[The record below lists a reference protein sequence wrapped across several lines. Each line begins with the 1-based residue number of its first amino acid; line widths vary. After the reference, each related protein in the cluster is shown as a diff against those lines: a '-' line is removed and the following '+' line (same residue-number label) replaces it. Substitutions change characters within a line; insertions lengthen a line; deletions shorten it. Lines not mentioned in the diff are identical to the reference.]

1 MINKRLLVKKLLAH
15 NDENSFYDKKQRI
28 NLGSKIGKAKFIKVI
43 CALANSNP
51 TNNSYVVI
59 GVEDKENKLVGVDF
73 YDDSKIQNL
82 VNSSLENPPKTQYE
96 NIHFPGMQ
104 KHKVIALI
112 TISGRPQISS
122 LKKRLWK
129 YERGLRF
136 YRRGSN
142 SMSTFGKLEIKNSNE
157 AIVKAIE
164 KSASNNLELTL
175 NGVFDFIKNHKKIY
189 KPTYRVFQEQFVVCW
204 AGLPKKVGEKVYYS
218 RVDIELVNE
227 QVRLFYSSLDEV
239 KIQFNR
245 DTFIITEYVFL
256 KLGEKFDYHPFEKTI
271 IHFKS
276 NGRYKIVTEVLFD
289 PPQFNKEELYHEFNN
304 CNTLL
309 DKLIKGMELSENDLK
324 EIKNLP
330 TNYLICVL
338 NDIPQAQEKLLQS
351 KPYLKA
357 LDDKLP
363 YIKYKEA
370 VRVIRKMKD

>member
-15 NDENSFYDKKQRI
+15 NDENSFYDKKERI
-28 NLGSKIGKAKFIKVI
+28 DLGSKIGKAKFIKVI

-51 TNNSYVVI
+51 RNNSYVVV
-59 GVEDKENKLVGVDF
+59 GVEDKESKLVGVDF

-82 VNSSLENPPKTQYE
+82 VNSSLENPPKIQYE

-112 TISGRPQISS
+112 TISGRSEICS
-122 LKKRLWK
+122 LKKRMWK

-142 SMSTFGKLEIKNSNE
+142 SMSTFGKFEIKNSNE
-157 AIVKAIE
+157 EIVKAIQ

-175 NGVFDFIKNHKKIY
+175 YGVFDFIRNHRKIHN
-189 KPTYRVFQEQFVVCW
+189 PTFKVFQEQFVVCW
-204 AGLPKKVGEKVYYS
+204 AGKPKKVGEKVYYS
-218 RVDIELVNE
+218 RVDIELINE

-245 DTFIITEYVFL
+245 ETFIITEYVFL

-271 IHFKS
+271 IHFKP

-289 PPQFNKEELYHEFNN
+289 PPQFNREELYHEFNN

-309 DKLIKGMELSENDLK
+309 DKLMKGISLSDREMN

-338 NDIPQAQEKLLQS
+338 NDIPHAQEKLFQS
-351 KPYLKA
+351 KTYLKA
-357 LDDKLP
+357 LDDKLA

>member
-15 NDENSFYDKKQRI
+15 NDENSFYDKKERI
-28 NLGSKIGKAKFIKVI
+28 DLSSREGKAKFIKVV

-51 TNNSYVVI
+51 TNNSYVVV
-59 GVEDKENKLVGVDF
+59 GVEDKMDKLVGVDF

-82 VNSSLENPPKTQYE
+82 VNSSLENPPKIQYE

-112 TISGRPQISS
+112 TISGRPEISS
-122 LKKRLWK
+122 LKKRMWK
-129 YERGLRF
+129 YERSLRF
-136 YRRGSN
+136 FRRGSN
-142 SMSTFGKLEIKNSNE
+142 SMSTFGKFEIKNSNE

-175 NGVFDFIKNHKKIY
+175 NGVFDFMNSHKKIY
-189 KPTYRVFQEQFVVCW
+189 NPTYKVFQEQFVVCW
-204 AGLPKKVGEKVYYS
+204 AGKKKVAGEKVFYS

-245 DTFIITEYVFL
+245 ETFLITEYVFL

-271 IHFKS
+271 IHFKP
-276 NGRYKIVTEVLFD
+276 NGRYKIVTEMLFN

-309 DKLIKGMELSENDLK
+309 DKLMKGTALTEYDLN
-324 EIKNLP
+324 EINKMP

-338 NDIPQAQEKLLQS
+338 NDIPNAQEKLYQS
-351 KPYLKA
+351 KDYLKA
-357 LDDKLP
+357 LRDKTA
-363 YIKYKEA
+363 YVKYKEA
-370 VRVIRKMKD
+370 VRVIRKLKD